1 MVSYPQIRNID
12 LKVNREVYASR
23 GWRIWPKAAKNVHVG

>member
-1 MVSYPQIRNID
+1 MFRILRYETID